1 MISDS
6 SGDFVAGIQVWSL
19 PFLWCLLCGCSISSP
34 PIFAVLGP
42 PRRLVGGIKFY
53 TCPSVRPY
61 ENFRQAF
68 LRNRKWDWF
77 ETWQDSLA
85 WCIVRCKR
93 LLWLSDI
100 NFLFDGTLFTLN
112 TAKYTE
118 FFVKFFSETVS
129 GNDLKLDRMVKYGV
143 SYVVSNFQSCRTS
156 TSCLRGLVVVAG
168 ASVSHGHI
176 SFIWHW
182 NACPNPLPI
191 FLGSSGLVEVTD
203 GHRCC

>member
-1 MISDS
+1 MKSSICHLLNLNIYSVWFVHFLGLIKLICRFSSTCFKKYGAVWRLLFLYPRDDS
-6 SGDFVAGIQVWSL
+6 
-19 PFLWCLLCGCSISSP
+19 
-34 PIFAVLGP
+34 LGALSFTHVRP
-42 PRRLVGGIKFY
+42 
-53 TCPSVRPY
+53 VRPY

-129 GNDLKLDRMVKYGV
+129 GNDLKLDRMV
-143 SYVVSNFQSCRTS
+143 
-156 TSCLRGLVVVAG
+156 
-168 ASVSHGHI
+168 
-176 SFIWHW
+176 
-182 NACPNPLPI
+182 
-191 FLGSSGLVEVTD
+191 
-203 GHRCC
+203 